1 MGQCVQT
8 IEEAIVTIER
18 ERERLEGLQYKNS
31 KRNPRSV
38 YWVTINRV

>member
-18 ERERLEGLQYKNS
+18 ERERDWKDS
-31 KRNPRSV
+31 SIKIPREIPGV
-38 YWVTINRV
+38 FTG